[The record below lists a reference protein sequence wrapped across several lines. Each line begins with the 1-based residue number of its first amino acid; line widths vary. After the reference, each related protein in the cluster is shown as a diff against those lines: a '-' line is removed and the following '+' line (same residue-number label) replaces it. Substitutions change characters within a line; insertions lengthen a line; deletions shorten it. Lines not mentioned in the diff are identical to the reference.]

1 MKRRIKW
8 VNLLMLIIF
17 IASSTVL
24 LVGGLK
30 IALSTICLTWTGS
43 VLATGLV
50 IIAGTSWNYLYEE
63 AQ

>member
-8 VNLLMLIIF
+8 ANLLMLIIF

-43 VLATGLV
+43 ILATGLV
-50 IIAGTSWNYLYEE
+50 IIAWVSGEYLYDE
-63 AQ
+63 A